1 MAAPSGRAA
10 AADVAPATFTV
21 PLGPVIPVVASLITL
36 GILAGA
42 TTQQLLAG
50 LAALGAGAL
59 LYGLARAGVSGRAPA

>member
-1 MAAPSGRAA
+1 M
-10 AADVAPATFTV
+10 
-21 PLGPVIPVVASLITL
+21 VASLITL

-59 LYGLARAGVSGRAPA
+59 LYGLARAGVSGRDPA